1 MIITEQAVKDMIN
14 TIEIVEAEIKTAT
27 DLFSR
32 AKKYLRETP
41 LTEFDVDYF
50 DENFATPLN
59 NFDHIDFWD

>member
-1 MIITEQAVKDMIN
+1 MITEQEVKDMIN
-14 TIEIVEAEIKTAT
+14 TIEIVEADIKVAT

-50 DENFATPLN
+50 VETFASPLN
-59 NFDHIDFWD
+59 NFDHIIFL